1 VTFLLENTGS
11 FHDHFFDVAVKL
23 GKKTSADIVS
33 ELSGENVRNSKIA
46 FHGSVFKSALNL

>member
-1 VTFLLENTGS
+1 
-11 FHDHFFDVAVKL
+11 VAVKL

-46 FHGSVFKSALNL
+46 FFMAACFKSAAEFITSR